1 MADTETLERIAKLLP
16 QQQREQFFAMITRFK
31 SVPDD
36 DEYLQILQAIGFMTL
51 LWKEV
56 PNEVSKILE
65 GANPVNDTCHSIAKQ
80 IREAVVDAIPSYEDL
95 MLISKRLE
103 EHELAL
109 KRTLSTLQQT
119 KGSHTGGLLFATL
132 LGVFV
137 GIGIYHY
144 LSPFIL

>member
-1 MADTETLERIAKLLP
+1 MAHTETLESIAKLLP

-36 DEYLQILQAIGFMTL
+36 DEYLQILKAIGFMTL

-56 PNEVSKILE
+56 PGEVSKILE

-109 KRTLSTLQQT
+109 KRTLSTFQQT
-119 KGSHTGGLLFATL
+119 KGSHTGGFLFAVL
-132 LGVFV
+132 LGVFI
-137 GIGIYHY
+137 GIGICHY
-144 LSPFIL
+144 LLPFIL